1 MFATMHVVLS
11 LRGLVLMLFSAGS
24 RVPERVVAQAGAVAV
39 VAVAVAVVVAVARPR
54 GAAYPCANMCR
65 NFVVN
70 VVLA

>member
-1 MFATMHVVLS
+1 MHAVVS

-24 RVPERVVAQAGAVAV
+24 RVPERVVARAGAVAV
-39 VAVAVAVVVAVARPR
+39 VVARPR
-54 GAAYPCANMCR
+54 GGAYPCANTCR